1 MLILVAAGLR
11 GWRLAPRGI
20 AAGDEA
26 LTALRAL
33 GLMEHGRWWT
43 PYWNG
48 APDLHKPP
56 LYYAMVAVGY
66 CIFGVGTLAIRL
78 PSMAAYLLIIVL
90 AYAMGRRIFDPVVGL
105 GAALLTA
112 LHPTLAAQACVGMMD
127 TTMIAFSLAAVYLL
141 LRADE
146 HPLALPVGCL
156 LRPGHAGQGRPPR
169 RSSPPR
175 CFTWCSSG
183 ATPAPLRFPWRPAAG
198 TDAARHLVR

>member
-1 MLILVAAGLR
+1 MQKRVALILLALILVAAGLR

-90 AYAMGRRIFDPVVGL
+90 AYALGRRIFDPVVGL

-127 TTMIAFSLAAVYLL
+127 TTMIAFSLAAV
-141 LRADE
+141 
-146 HPLALPVGCL
+146 
-156 LRPGHAGQGRPPR
+156 
-169 RSSPPR
+169 
-175 CFTWCSSG
+175 
-183 ATPAPLRFPWRPAAG
+183 
-198 TDAARHLVR
+198 